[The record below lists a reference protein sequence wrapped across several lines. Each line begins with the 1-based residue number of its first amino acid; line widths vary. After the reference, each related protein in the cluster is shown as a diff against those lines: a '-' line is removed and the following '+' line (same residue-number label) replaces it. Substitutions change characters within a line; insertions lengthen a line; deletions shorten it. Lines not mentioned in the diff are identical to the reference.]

1 MGMRNRIA
9 HGYDL
14 LDINVL
20 YDTVTL
26 ELENFVTMLDDVLH
40 GN

>member
-26 ELENFVTMLDDVLH
+26 DLENLVTMLDDVLH